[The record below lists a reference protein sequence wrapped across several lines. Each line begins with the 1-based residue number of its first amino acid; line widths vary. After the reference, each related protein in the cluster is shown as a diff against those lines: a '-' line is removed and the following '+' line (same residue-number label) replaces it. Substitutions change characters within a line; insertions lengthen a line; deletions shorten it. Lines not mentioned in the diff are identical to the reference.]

1 MTIQEFQ
8 QRGEQCNN
16 DRSDFHSFRC
26 SNLDEEFKSARKVF
40 GREINE
46 IRNKLNKRSS
56 IFDRASF
63 SRTEHRAEESSFLP
77 PPPPRINSRIKLNE
91 ASTRSREFEKV
102 LRWST
107 YHRIEGE
114 RNWWTCKWTTV
125 WKSGYEVILF
135 VSRKKVEGTILLSVI
150 FKVRWNCAIEY
161 FYHCYVIR
169 TLSQFVAFR
178 NRAILFVPSKRKRR

>member
-1 MTIQEFQ
+1 MA
-8 QRGEQCNN
+8 NN
-16 DRSDFHSFRC
+16 VTMIDRISTVFDV

-46 IRNKLNKRSS
+46 IRNKLNKRGS

-114 RNWWTCKWTTV
+114 RN
-125 WKSGYEVILF
+125 
-135 VSRKKVEGTILLSVI
+135 
-150 FKVRWNCAIEY
+150 
-161 FYHCYVIR
+161 
-169 TLSQFVAFR
+169 
-178 NRAILFVPSKRKRR
+178 